1 MGGRGKADEREE
13 HDLKKSR
20 GKGLGRKKMLRGR
33 NYEESNGQS
42 RRDKRDRTQ
51 KERSREMGIDNGGD
65 SGQGGNLRKGRRD
78 GKWRL
83 GVDEDLT
90 MGERRLRWRIV
101 EAAKRKR
108 AKGKKVVVTNR
119 VMCRE

>member
-33 NYEESNGQS
+33 NYEDSNGQG

-78 GKWRL
+78 GKWGL
-83 GVDEDLT
+83 GVDENLT
-90 MGERRLRWRIV
+90 MGKRRLRWRIV
-101 EAAKRKR
+101 EAAKGRGRREKR
-108 AKGKKVVVTNR
+108 WL
-119 VMCRE
+119 